1 MTFCG
6 KLVDFGRDES
16 GAISVDWVVITAA
29 IMGISLAVL
38 NTMGGATHDY
48 AEAIETTMDSK
59 GIATY

>member
-1 MTFCG
+1 MTICRKFA
-6 KLVDFGRDES
+6 DFARGES

-29 IMGISLAVL
+29 IMGIALAVL